1 MFLSKNHHEDDKV
14 RISPSKS
21 VPNFENA
28 LFLSA
33 HHKFVLALIL
43 MKIWDFSY
51 FSSTK
56 TMGIP
61 PTFSFDTTTT
71 SDIPQSFYKHTFA
84 RSNKNQ
90 ALGRDKNPTCS
101 ASLLTTNKRKAH
113 RQKKTKGE

>member
-1 MFLSKNHHEDDKV
+1 MFLGKNHYKDDKV

-21 VPNFENA
+21 APNFENA

-71 SDIPQSFYKHTFA
+71 S
-84 RSNKNQ
+84 
-90 ALGRDKNPTCS
+90 
-101 ASLLTTNKRKAH
+101 
-113 RQKKTKGE
+113 KKCKLRTETVK

>member
-1 MFLSKNHHEDDKV
+1 MFLGKNHYEDDKM
-14 RISPSKS
+14 RISTSKS
-21 VPNFENA
+21 APNFESA

-33 HHKFVLALIL
+33 YHKFVLALIL

-71 SDIPQSFYKHTFA
+71 S
-84 RSNKNQ
+84 NKQFLNVLI
-90 ALGRDKNPTCS
+90 LGHKGS
-101 ASLLTTNKRKAH
+101 ILL
-113 RQKKTKGE
+113 EI

>member
-1 MFLSKNHHEDDKV
+1 MFLGKNHYEDDKV

-21 VPNFENA
+21 APNFENA

-71 SDIPQSFYKHTFA
+71 SRVNIT
-84 RSNKNQ
+84 RSTLKVNTRN
-90 ALGRDKNPTCS
+90 LS
-101 ASLLTTNKRKAH
+101 
-113 RQKKTKGE
+113 

>member
-1 MFLSKNHHEDDKV
+1 MTRFLSK
-14 RISPSKS
+14 SA
-21 VPNFENA
+21 PNFENA

-71 SDIPQSFYKHTFA
+71 SSDGLSLKMNLENKLFTMLKSVSEGPWVQTPNFTNTF
-84 RSNKNQ
+84 
-90 ALGRDKNPTCS
+90 
-101 ASLLTTNKRKAH
+101 
-113 RQKKTKGE
+113 